1 MVLMEQTCSDI
12 NWQRVIENFRGSEK
26 GYLVAIDEVMQ
37 KVIKEN
43 PYSRIGFT
51 LQVQD
56 GKPLDMV
63 ITQIDT
69 RIKLVFKST

>member
-1 MVLMEQTCSDI
+1 MEQTCSDI

>member
-1 MVLMEQTCSDI
+1 METPAPID
-12 NWQRVIENFRGSEK
+12 WQSVIENFRNSEK
-26 GYLVAIDEVMQ
+26 GYLVAIDDVIQ

-43 PYSRIGFT
+43 PYCRIAFT

-69 RIKLVFKST
+69 RIKLVFKV